1 MRLLKWMTLVLG
13 LSLLAGCV
21 PSSSTA
27 VLGRVFVPVVA
38 GSGSA
43 VDPVSLFIRLGQTN
57 AADGLSLDQGGDMD
71 TEVVF
76 AGDPPQEAR
85 RTGND
90 VALPSPDGNSVAD
103 SYVQIQVDDS
113 RLFGGQPTSHVL
125 LRIEYLDQGTDSFR
139 IQYDALPS
147 AASDGLFVDGA
158 TIFKTGSGVFRT
170 VSLALCDVNFANRT
184 NGGDF
189 RIDDD
194 RNGAETV
201 RYVEVTL
208 LPPAGATVYVDN
220 FGADPFDDR
229 PDSEAIQAAL
239 DETCSGSQILFTSGA
254 DDPTY
259 RGYLIDRTLFLTGM
273 TAKRDMIFTSSLPFD
288 HALLRATADLKGPV
302 VHLYARSRVRDP
314 GAIDNI
320 TLRAIDIH
328 GNRAARQCF
337 GADGM
342 ADGRDDN
349 WGSWLPEC
357 ADTGDSWCTAANIEL
372 NGAIDWDEAAQDYS
386 ARPERWSTGIV
397 VEDVVS
403 AAAECGSALGLSGA
417 GGVIRDARIDVAGDH
432 VHAPGCAFTDPD
444 GDVGG
449 WSDGITFTGPGHLI
463 TGNTI
468 INPSDIGIVFFG
480 GRDTTIS
487 GNTVQITSG
496 NYGAFAGIAAHGW
509 IYGDNGGLVIAG
521 NIVTSEGDSA
531 CGGLHAGID
540 LGPHMWGGG
549 CVASSHAGAVGN
561 AGTCVLEPEPPGGAL
576 CGGGACQV
584 WNFAPPNAPIVL
596 RDNQV
601 TGAHINYLVEGID
614 GPIEATNNSS
624 ETPRLSDWETARNGC
639 DGLTWGPLHRVAH
652 HPSLPGWEELRV
664 HCVP

>member
-1 MRLLKWMTLVLG
+1 MRPLNRIMLVLSV
-13 LSLLAGCV
+13 SLLAAYV
-21 PSSSTA
+21 ASSPAASVRRA
-27 VLGRVFVPVVA
+27 FVPVIA
-38 GSGSA
+38 GGSS
-43 VDPVSLFIRLGQTN
+43 VDQTPLSIQLGQTN
-57 AADGLSLDQGGDMD
+57 VEDGLALDYGGDVD
-71 TEVVF
+71 TTVVF
-76 AGDPPQEAR
+76 AGNPPQEAR

-90 VALPSPDGNSVAD
+90 AVLPSPDDNDIAD
-103 SYVQIQVDDS
+103 SYLQFQVDDS
-113 RLFGGQPTSHVL
+113 RLFGGRPTSHVVL
-125 LRIEYLDQGTDSFR
+125 QIEYLDQGTDSFR
-139 IQYDALPS
+139 VQYDALPS
-147 AASDGLFVDGA
+147 ATSDGLFIDGGRVV
-158 TIFKTGSGVFRT
+158 KTGSNAFRT
-170 VSLALCDVNFANRT
+170 LTLALCDVNFTNRT

-201 RYVEVTL
+201 RRVELTL
-208 LPPAGATVYVDN
+208 LPPGNATVYVDN
-220 FGADPFDDR
+220 FGANPFDDR

-239 DETCSGSQILFTSGA
+239 DRTCSGSRVLFTSGA
-254 DDPTY
+254 GDPAY

-273 TAKRDMIFTSSLPFD
+273 SAKQDMIFTSSLPFD
-288 HALLRATADLKGPV
+288 HALLRATAELKGPV
-302 VHLYARSRVRDP
+302 VQLYARSRVFDP
-314 GAIDNI
+314 GTIDNI

-337 GADGM
+337 GADGA

-357 ADTGDSWCTAANIEL
+357 ADVGDSWCTAANVEL

-417 GGVIRDARIDVAGDH
+417 AGIIRNVRIDTAGDH
-432 VHAPGCAFTDPD
+432 VHAPGCALTDDD

-449 WSDGITFTGPGHLI
+449 WSDGITFTGPGHLV

-468 INPSDIGIVFFG
+468 VNPSDIGIVFFG
-480 GRDTTIS
+480 GRGTTIS
-487 GNTVQITSG
+487 GNTIRITSG

-509 IYGDNGGLVIAG
+509 ILGDNGGLTISG
-521 NIVTSEGDSA
+521 NVVTSAGDSA

-549 CVASSHAGAVGN
+549 CVAWSHAGAVGN
-561 AGTCVLEPEPPGGAL
+561 AGACIPEPAPPGGAL
-576 CGGGACQV
+576 CGGDACQV
-584 WNFAPPNAPIVL
+584 WNYAPLAAPIVL

-601 TGAHINYLVEGID
+601 TGAHINYLIEGID
-614 GPIEATNNSS
+614 GSIAATNNSS
-624 ETPRLSDWETARNGC
+624 ATPRLSDWGSARYGC

-652 HPSLPGWEELRV
+652 HPSLPGWEDLRV
-664 HCVP
+664 HCAG

>member
-1 MRLLKWMTLVLG
+1 MRSLNRMLLI
-13 LSLLAGCV
+13 LSLALLAACT
-21 PSSSTA
+21 PSSST
-27 VLGRVFVPVVA
+27 VTIGRAFVPVIA
-38 GSGSA
+38 GGGSSFI
-43 VDPVSLFIRLGQTN
+43 PTTLSIRLGQTN
-57 AADGLSLDQGGDMD
+57 VEDGLALDDGGDVD
-71 TEVVF
+71 TAVVS
-76 AGDPPQEAR
+76 AGNPPQEAR

-90 VALPSPDGNSVAD
+90 AVLPSPDDNDIAD
-103 SYVQIQVDDS
+103 SYMQFQVDDS
-113 RLFGGQPTSHVL
+113 RLFGGRPTAHVVV
-125 LRIEYLDQGTDSFR
+125 RIEYLDQGTDSFR
-139 IQYDALPS
+139 VQYDALPS
-147 AASDGLFVDGA
+147 ATSDGLFIDGGRVV
-158 TIFKTGSGVFRT
+158 KTGSNAFRT
-170 VSLALCDVNFANRT
+170 LTLALCDVNFTNRT

-194 RNGAETV
+194 RNGAETI

-208 LPPAGATVYVDN
+208 LPPGGATVYVDN

-239 DETCSGSQILFTSGA
+239 DRTCSGSRILFTSGA
-254 DDPTY
+254 EDPTY
-259 RGYLIDRTLFLTGM
+259 RGYLIDRTLYLTG
-273 TAKRDMIFTSSLPFD
+273 TTPKWDMVFTSSLPFD
-288 HALLRATADLKGPV
+288 HAMLRATADLKGPV
-302 VHLYARSRVRDP
+302 VHLYARSRVIDP

-328 GNRAARQCF
+328 GNRVARRCF
-337 GADGM
+337 GADGA

-357 ADTGDSWCTAANIEL
+357 DDIGDSWCTAANIQL

-397 VEDVVS
+397 VEDMVS

-417 GGVIRDARIDVAGDH
+417 AGVIRNVRIDVAGDH
-432 VHAPGCAFTDPD
+432 VHAPGCAFTDND

-487 GNTVQITSG
+487 GNTVQITAG
-496 NYGAFAGIAAHGW
+496 HYGAFAGIAAHGW
-509 IYGDNGGLVIAG
+509 IYGDNGGLVIAD
-521 NIVTSEGDSA
+521 NVVTSEGDST

-549 CVASSHAGAVGN
+549 CMAWSHAGAVGN
-561 AGTCVLEPEPPGGAL
+561 AGACVLEPEPPGGAL

-584 WNFAPPNAPIVL
+584 WNFAPSAAPIVL
-596 RDNQV
+596 RNNQV
-601 TGAHINYLVEGID
+601 TGAHINYLIEGID
-614 GPIEATNNSS
+614 GPIVATNNSS
-624 ETPRLSDWETARNGC
+624 ATPRLSDWETATHGC

-652 HPSLPGWEELRV
+652 HPSLPGWEALRV